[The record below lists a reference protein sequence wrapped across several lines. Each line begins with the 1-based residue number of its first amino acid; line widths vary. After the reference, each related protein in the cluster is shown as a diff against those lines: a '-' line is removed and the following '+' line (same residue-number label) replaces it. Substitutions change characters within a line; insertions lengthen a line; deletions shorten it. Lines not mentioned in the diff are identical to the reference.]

1 MSWCGPVSLDAAA
14 SGHPLVDPSPTGYES
29 IDNNTA
35 NTYPLS
41 MPHGTPL
48 ARRVPTGVSLAAS
61 CSSAVALA
69 LVIALASG
77 CGAASSGAS
86 SPAGSASVTAPTTTA
101 PPATA
106 AVRLAADL
114 PVGHTPPGGYG
125 TTMPPPVLDGCT
137 EPLVAGAPD
146 LRGMWKV
153 VSVEVAGQPAQAD
166 HPAQQ
171 HVERVEQCG
180 DRIVVTA
187 GGVVHDMR
195 ADGTEEHGVHD
206 VAEMDMVTEITVV
219 ASYEDGVHVLRPVGI
234 PIEVTRRRDG
244 DQMIWTYVNFT
255 ARLDRLGPP
264 DTAFPA
270 R

>member
-1 MSWCGPVSLDAAA
+1 MSWYQPASRDAGA
-14 SGHPLVDPSPTGYES
+14 SGLRLVDPSPTGHES

-48 ARRVPTGVSLAAS
+48 ARRVPTGVSLVAS

-77 CGAASSGAS
+77 CGAASSDAS
-86 SPAGSASVTAPTTTA
+86 TA

-106 AVRLAADL
+106 AVRLAADV

-125 TTMPPPVLDGCT
+125 TTMPPPVLAGCT

-153 VSVEVAGQPAQAD
+153 VSVEVAGQPAPAD

-206 VAEMDMVTEITVV
+206 VAAKDFTTPITVV
-219 ASYEDGVHVLRPVGI
+219 ATHEGGVHVLRPVGVG
-234 PIEVTRRRDG
+234 IEVRRSLDG
-244 DQMIWTYVNFT
+244 EQLVWDYVGFK
-255 ARLDRLGPP
+255 ARLERTGPV
-264 DTAFPA
+264 DGPA
-270 R
+270 PT

>member
-1 MSWCGPVSLDAAA
+1 MSWCGPVSLDAVA
-14 SGHPLVDPSPTGYES
+14 SGHPLVDPSPTGHES

-153 VSVEVAGQPAQAD
+153 VSVEVAGQPAPAD

-206 VAEMDMVTEITVV
+206 VAAKDFTTPITVV
-219 ASYEDGVHVLRPVGI
+219 ATYEGGVHVLRPVGVGV
-234 PIEVTRRRDG
+234 EVRRSLDG
-244 DQMIWTYVNFT
+244 EQLVWDYVGFK
-255 ARLDRLGPP
+255 ARLERTGPA
-264 DTAFPA
+264 DGPA
-270 R
+270 PT